1 VLKGATAFVTEVSL
15 QALEFVAEERTRT
28 TGVATMVTFTLAVRA
43 NRVLHNVTI
52 EAEGFTADGASKGKR
67 RLVEL
72 PSVAYSWRSTRTL
85 ELPLQDVVKNGR
97 VRIALVSEE
106 TETETVIPFGG

>member
-1 VLKGATAFVTEVSL
+1 
-15 QALEFVAEERTRT
+15 
-28 TGVATMVTFTLAVRA
+28 MVTFTPALRA
-43 NRVLHNVTI
+43 NRVLHNLTI
-52 EAEGFTADGASKGKR
+52 DAEGFTADGASKGKR

-72 PSVAYSWRSTRTL
+72 PSVAYSWRSTKPL

-106 TETETVIPFGG
+106 AETEIVIPFGG